1 MKPAKKCV
9 SGQVMFYSEFP
20 RDVLFKKLS
29 GFLQE
34 IYLTR
39 FSPVTAGITLD
50 LTLFTIIYIFAQI
63 KKRSLPFEK
72 VTNTDK
78 L

>member
-1 MKPAKKCV
+1 MKPVTKGV

-20 RDVLFKKLS
+20 RVALFKKLS

-39 FSPVTAGITLD
+39 FSPVAAGLH
-50 LTLFTIIYIFAQI
+50 
-63 KKRSLPFEK
+63 
-72 VTNTDK
+72 
-78 L
+78 